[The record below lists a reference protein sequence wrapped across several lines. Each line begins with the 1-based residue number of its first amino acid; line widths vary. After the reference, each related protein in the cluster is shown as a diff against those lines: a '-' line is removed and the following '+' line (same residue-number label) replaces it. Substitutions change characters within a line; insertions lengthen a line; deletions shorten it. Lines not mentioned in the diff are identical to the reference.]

1 MKQMLSFM
9 ALFCLISATFG
20 YLIPVS
26 SAQEQEGVASGR
38 LLTEQEVATEKFF
51 SSLEAALAKKFFD
64 HRKRP
69 VVRVAI
75 FDFTDEAGN
84 VVKSGKE
91 LADKITRRL
100 YHKPQFEVVSQ
111 EKINR
116 YLSWSGLSALGKL
129 DAESLYRL
137 QRRINTMDPNNGIHS
152 LVRGEVKKGVGRSL
166 RVSASLVDFQFKIGA
181 IELEKNI
188 FDHLALTTEIP
199 LPTEQAMQEASEI
212 LIAGEKRLQEE
223 GRLLILVNTR
233 GNPLLETEYAS
244 DLSKDQAFPWAKVPH
259 VLTLGKA
266 EVTIPEQLRI
276 GLEKLPLSP
285 LGSRRNSPKGLEY
298 AFLHGKCA
306 TNEVYFDEVIPA
318 QSYRLTT
325 SFLDL
330 KTNET
335 YSQSS
340 EVQVDAGVTTLVV
353 LSIYV
358 PSEKERIR
366 NKQNPRIDVFQ
377 LFGKGMEILPK

>member
-1 MKQMLSFM
+1 MRQMRSFV
-9 ALFCLISATFG
+9 ALFCLISASFW
-20 YLIPVS
+20 YLMSVG
-26 SAQEQEGVASGR
+26 SAQEGVPSGR

-51 SSLEAALAKKFFD
+51 SSLEATLAKKFFD
-64 HRKRP
+64 FGKRP
-69 VVRVAI
+69 VVRVAV

-84 VVKSGKE
+84 VVKSGRE

-100 YHKPQFEVVSQ
+100 YRKPQFEVVSQ
-111 EKINR
+111 EKITR
-116 YLSWSGLSALGKL
+116 YLNWSGLSALGKL
-129 DAESLYRL
+129 EAEGLYRL
-137 QRRINTMDPNNGIHS
+137 QRRINTMDPTNGIHA

-166 RVSASLVDFQFKIGA
+166 RVSASLIDFQFKIGA
-181 IELEKNI
+181 VELEKNI
-188 FDHLALTTEIP
+188 FDHLTLTTEIP

-212 LIAGEKRLQEE
+212 LIAGERRLQEE

-233 GNPLLETEYAS
+233 GNPILETEYATH
-244 DLSKDQAFPWAKVPH
+244 LSKDQAFPWAKVPH
-259 VLTLGKA
+259 VLALGKA

-285 LGSRRNSPKGLEY
+285 LGSERNSTRGLEY
-298 AFLHGKCA
+298 SFLHGKCA
-306 TNEVYFDEVIPA
+306 TNEVYFDEIVPA

-325 SFLDL
+325 SFLDS
-330 KTNET
+330 KTNEA
-335 YSQSS
+335 YAQSS
-340 EVQVDAGVTTLVV
+340 DVQVDAGVTTLLV

-366 NKQNPRIDVFQ
+366 NKQTPRIDVFQ

>member
-1 MKQMLSFM
+1 MRQMRSFV

-20 YLIPVS
+20 YLIATS
-26 SAQEQEGVASGR
+26 SAQEGVAPGR
-38 LLTEQEVATEKFF
+38 LPTEQEVATEKFF

-84 VVKSGKE
+84 VVKSGRE
-91 LADKITRRL
+91 LADKVTRYL
-100 YHKPQFEVVSQ
+100 YGKPQFEVVGQ
-111 EKINR
+111 GKINH
-116 YLSWSGLSALGKL
+116 YLSWCGLSALGKL

-137 QRRINTMDPNNGIHS
+137 QRRINTMDPNNGIHV

-166 RVSASLVDFQFKIGA
+166 RVSASLVDFRFKIGA

-199 LPTEQAMQEASEI
+199 FPTEQALQEASEI
-212 LIAGEKRLQEE
+212 LIAAEKRLQDE

-233 GNPLLETEYAS
+233 GNPLLETEYGS
-244 DLSKDQAFPWAKVPH
+244 YFSKDQAFPWAKIPQ
-259 VLTLGKA
+259 VLILGKA
-266 EVTIPEQLRI
+266 EVTTPEQLRI
-276 GLEKLPLSP
+276 GLEKLLLSP
-285 LGSRRNSPKGLEY
+285 LGSGRNSAKGLEY
-298 AFLHGKCA
+298 SFLHGKCA
-306 TNEVYFDEVIPA
+306 TNEVYFDETIPA
-318 QSYRLTT
+318 QSYRLIT

-340 EVQVDAGVTTLVV
+340 QVRVDAGVTTLVV

-366 NKQNPRIDVFQ
+366 NKETPRIDVFQ

>member
-1 MKQMLSFM
+1 MRQMRSFV

-20 YLIPVS
+20 YLIATS
-26 SAQEQEGVASGR
+26 SAQEGVASGR

-69 VVRVAI
+69 VIRVAI

-84 VVKSGKE
+84 VVKSGRE

-100 YHKPQFEVVSQ
+100 YGKPQFEVVGQ
-111 EKINR
+111 GKINR

-137 QRRINTMDPNNGIHS
+137 QRRINTMDPNNGIHV

-166 RVSASLVDFQFKIGA
+166 RVSASLVDFRFRIGA

-199 LPTEQAMQEASEI
+199 LPTEQALQEASEI

-233 GNPLLETEYAS
+233 GNPLLETEYGRHF
-244 DLSKDQAFPWAKVPH
+244 SKDQAFPWAKIPH

-266 EVTIPEQLRI
+266 EVIIPEQLRI
-276 GLEKLPLSP
+276 GLEKLLLSP
-285 LGSRRNSPKGLEY
+285 LGSGRNSKGLEY
-298 AFLHGKCA
+298 SFLHGKCA
-306 TNEVYFDEVIPA
+306 TNEVYFDEMIPA

-366 NKQNPRIDVFQ
+366 NKETPRIDVFQ